1 MGEQQA
7 AVPSIRRSFHKPVE
21 QVNPC
26 LSQDI
31 ERWLRIHGRPPP
43 PNISDQQRKELEQC
57 FKLIDTD
64 RGGTVDAAE
73 LGSALTLLGI
83 NASKQEI
90 AAMLE
95 KAGADEA
102 SELDPEAFTRI
113 MTGVLTKSDS
123 TPGTAAA
130 AAGASAEEDANM
142 TSCLSFDTTATIYR
156 RKKLM
161 QALRERDHATLATL
175 TEYQAEQAAAPPAA
189 AQETA

>member
-7 AVPSIRRSFHKPVE
+7 PVPAIPRSFHKPLE

-73 LGSALTLLGI
+73 LGSALTVRVTGALVGI
-83 NASKQEI
+83 
-90 AAMLE
+90 
-95 KAGADEA
+95 
-102 SELDPEAFTRI
+102 
-113 MTGVLTKSDS
+113 
-123 TPGTAAA
+123 
-130 AAGASAEEDANM
+130 
-142 TSCLSFDTTATIYR
+142 
-156 RKKLM
+156 
-161 QALRERDHATLATL
+161 
-175 TEYQAEQAAAPPAA
+175 
-189 AQETA
+189 